1 MKRFRPI
8 LHLTVTLVTAL
19 GLAAAQPAPPAASHA
34 PETDKSKAK
43 PPLPIENRTIQSQHS
58 IRLNGKELKYTA
70 AASTLVLKKEDGTP
84 RASIFS
90 VAYTLDGEQDMARR
104 PITFCFNGGPG
115 SSSVWLHL
123 GALGPRRVYFHPDG
137 TPTPPPYHLVDNDQ
151 TILDKTDLVFID
163 PVSTGYSRAA
173 QEKEAKE
180 FHGFKGDIESVGDF
194 IRLYTTR
201 NNRWASPKYLIGESY
216 GTTRAAALSGYLQDA
231 MGMNLNGIAL
241 ISSILNFEGAR
252 FARGNDLPYIL
263 FLPTYA
269 ATAWY
274 HKRLPGDLQSLGVK
288 KVFAEAEAFAG
299 GEYATALMKGDSLPD
314 AQRKEIAR
322 KVARLTGL
330 TPEYVEETNLR
341 INIQRFCK
349 QLLRG
354 DRRTVGRFDSRYTG
368 IDYDAAG
375 ERPDYDPSYAVVQ
388 GAYTAVLNDYM
399 RRELKFETDLPYE
412 ILTGRVQP
420 WSYAGFENGFVNVA
434 ETLRSAMTQ
443 NPALR
448 VYVAKGY
455 YDLATPAYM
464 SSYTMDHMGLA
475 PSLRANLSDDYF
487 EAGHMMYLTAES
499 LAKLKKDLA
508 AFLR

>member
-1 MKRFRPI
+1 MQRLRI
-8 LHLTVTLVTAL
+8 ALLQTVALFTLA
-19 GLAAAQPAPPAASHA
+19 GLAAAQPAPPAPPHSSEA
-34 PETDKSKAK
+34 DKKSK
-43 PPLPIENRTIQSQHS
+43 PPLPIEDKTVTSQHS
-58 IRLNGKELKYTA
+58 IRIHGKELKYTA

-84 RASIFS
+84 LAQIFS
-90 VAYTLDGEQDMARR
+90 VAYTLDGAGDPAAR

-123 GALGPRRVYFHPDG
+123 GALGPRRVFFQPDG

-151 TILDKTDLVFID
+151 TILDATDLVFID

-180 FHGFKGDIESVGDF
+180 FHGFQGDIESVGAF

-216 GTTRAAALSGYLQDA
+216 GTTRAAALSGYLQGS

-241 ISSILNFEGAR
+241 ISSILNFETAR

-263 FLPTYA
+263 YLPTYA

-274 HKRLPGDLQSLGVK
+274 HKRLPADLQNQGLR
-288 KVFAEAEAFAG
+288 KVFTEAESFAG
-299 GEYATALMKGDSLPD
+299 GEYAAALMKGDSLPD
-314 AQRKEIAR
+314 AQRKELAR

-330 TPEYVEETNLR
+330 SPEYVEETNLR

-349 QLLRG
+349 QLLRSE
-354 DRRTVGRFDSRYTG
+354 RRTVGRFDSRYTG

-375 ERPDYDPSYAVVQ
+375 EQPDYDPSYSVVQ

-412 ILTGRVQP
+412 ILTNRVRP
-420 WSYAGFENGFVNVA
+420 WSYAGFENSFVNVA
-434 ETLRSAMTQ
+434 ETLRSAMTE

-455 YDLATPAYM
+455 YDLATPAFTAT
-464 SSYTMDHMGLA
+464 YTMEHMGLA
-475 PSLRANLSDDYF
+475 PSLRGNLSDDYF
-487 EAGHMMYLTAES
+487 EAGHMMYLTAAS
-499 LAKLKKDLA
+499 LAKLKRDLA
-508 AFLR
+508 TFIH

>member
-1 MKRFRPI
+1 MRSIHSGFR
-8 LHLTVTLVTAL
+8 LTVTLFTLLA
-19 GLAAAQPAPPAASHA
+19 LAAAQPSPPAPPHA
-34 PETDKSKAK
+34 PESDKTKPK
-43 PPLPIENRTIQSQHS
+43 PPSTLEDKTVKTQHS
-58 IRLNGKELKYTA
+58 IRINGKELKYTA
-70 AASTLVLKKEDGTP
+70 TASTLVLKKEDGTP

-90 VAYTLDGEQDMARR
+90 VSYTLDGEGDPSTR

-123 GALGPRRVYFHPDG
+123 GALGPRRVYFERDG
-137 TPTPPPYHLVDNDQ
+137 TPTPPPYRVVDNDD

-180 FHGFKGDIESVGDF
+180 FHGFKGDIESVGAF

-216 GTTRAAALSGYLQDA
+216 GTTRAAALSGYLQGA
-231 MGMNLNGIAL
+231 MGMNLNGVAL
-241 ISSILNFEGAR
+241 ISSILNFETGR

-269 ATAWY
+269 TTAWY
-274 HKRLPGDLQSLGVK
+274 HKRLPADLQNQGLK

-299 GEYATALMKGDSLPD
+299 GEYATALMKGDSLPA
-314 AQRKEIAR
+314 AQRAEIAR

-330 TPEYVEETNLR
+330 TPQYVEETNLR
-341 INIQRFCK
+341 IDIQRFCK
-349 QLLRG
+349 ELLRK
-354 DRRTVGRFDSRYTG
+354 DRQTVGRFDSRYMGT
-368 IDYDAAG
+368 DFDAAG
-375 ERPDYDPSYAVVQ
+375 ERPDYDPSYSVVQ

-420 WSYAGFENGFVNVA
+420 WSFAGFENGFVNVA
-434 ETLRSAMTQ
+434 ETLRAAMTQ

-455 YDLATPAYM
+455 YDLATPAYA
-464 SSYTMDHMGLA
+464 STYTMEHMGLA
-475 PSLRANLSDDYF
+475 PALKANLSDGYF

-499 LAKLKKDLA
+499 LARLKKDLA
-508 AFLR
+508 AFIR